1 MRAEKRNKD
10 TKNEVKISSRVFVY
24 LCLAGLAIAVVTGW
38 LMFVQGFFPLRVRAD
53 GMDANK
59 PRTKSEKKATE
70 TIHTF
75 TQTNAVYG
83 EGFKT
88 NEYKKFTLP
97 KKDKKDE

>member
-53 GMDANK
+53 GMDTNK

-70 TIHTF
+70 TMQPAF
-75 TQTNAVYG
+75 
-83 EGFKT
+83 
-88 NEYKKFTLP
+88 
-97 KKDKKDE
+97 DKLVFVVFDALRSDFITDPSSEVC